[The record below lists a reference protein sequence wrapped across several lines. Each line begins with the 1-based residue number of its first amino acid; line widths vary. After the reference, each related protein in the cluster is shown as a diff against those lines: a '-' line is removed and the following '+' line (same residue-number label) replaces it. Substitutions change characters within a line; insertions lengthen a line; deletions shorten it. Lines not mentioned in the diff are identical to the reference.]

1 VHPVRREG
9 VPMQSGQVV
18 EKTETRIKRTPNI
31 LVVDDDDR
39 IRTLLVDTLSA
50 LGYNSLGAKNGEEA
64 LSLLATE
71 KLDLVITDVR
81 MPQVN
86 GLTLLKNIKNQNPL
100 MPVLIITGYNLAY
113 AKEQALENGADGFL
127 AKPFRIGKIEEL
139 IQKALGITSLSAGE
153 KPYRLKKILVVDDD
167 EELRNMLLEVLSS
180 LDYFPIGVEGGEQ
193 ALNQL
198 KIQDFDLVISDIRM
212 PNMDGLTLLKN
223 VKQTSPELPVVMI
236 TGFPST
242 CPVQKAMQEG
252 ADGYLAKPFR
262 IEKIDQLMR
271 DLLYD
276 EAQSRPTP

>member
-1 VHPVRREG
+1 MNTDQIREKPEVRTKGAPR
-9 VPMQSGQVV
+9 V
-18 EKTETRIKRTPNI
+18 
-31 LVVDDDDR
+31 LVVDDDER

-50 LGYNSLGAKNGEEA
+50 LGYNSLGVKNGEEA
-64 LSLLATE
+64 LSLLETE

-81 MPQVN
+81 MPKVN
-86 GLTLLKNIKNQNPL
+86 GLSLLRNVKARYPL
-100 MPVLIITGYNLAY
+100 VPVLIITGYDFGHS
-113 AKEQALENGADGFL
+113 KDQAMEGGADGFL

-139 IQKALGITSLSAGE
+139 IQKALGIKATPSGE

-167 EELRNMLLEVLSS
+167 HELRNMLLEVLGS
-180 LDYFPIGVEGGEQ
+180 LDYFSIGVEDGEK

-212 PNMDGLTLLKN
+212 PNVDGLTLLKSI
-223 VKQTSPELPVVMI
+223 KDTIPELPVIMI
-236 TGFPST
+236 TGFPSS

-271 DLLYD
+271 DLLYG
-276 EAQSRPTP
+276 EGESRPTAG

>member
-1 VHPVRREG
+1 
-9 VPMQSGQVV
+9 MLTQKDQVV
-18 EKTETRIKRTPNI
+18 EKTKTIIKRTPRI

-39 IRTLLVDTLSA
+39 IRTLLIDTLSA
-50 LGYNSLGAKNGEEA
+50 LGYNSLGAKDGDEA
-64 LSLLATE
+64 LSLLLTE

-81 MPQVN
+81 MPKLN
-86 GLTLLKNIKNQNPL
+86 GLALLKNIKNQNPL
-100 MPVLIITGYNLAY
+100 MPVLIITGYNLAF
-113 AKEQALENGADGFL
+113 AKERALENGADGFL

-139 IQKALGITSLSAGE
+139 IQKALGIKTVIPDE

-180 LDYFPIGVEGGEQ
+180 LDYFPIGVEDGEQ
-193 ALNQL
+193 ALSQL

-271 DLLYD
+271 DILY
-276 EAQSRPTP
+276 EERQSPPLPKE